1 MKITI
6 RKPKLSDMAEIL
18 DINSSCIPHV
28 DYRDI
33 SYFENSI
40 QNTNYYFVAE
50 YDNKVS
56 GFIIAYDEKQK
67 CNSENYRYFKKIYSD
82 FIYIDRITVSE
93 KYHGLK
99 IGTELYKSIDNACH
113 NKKRLTC
120 EVNTNPPNKPSILF
134 HQKIGFKEI
143 DECSLSNGKT
153 VAYLVK
159 ET

>member
-1 MKITI
+1 MKIII
-6 RKPKLSDMAEIL
+6 RNPKLSDMSEIVA
-18 DINSSCIPHV
+18 INSSCIPYV

-40 QNTNYYFVAE
+40 NNTNYYFVAE
-50 YDNKVS
+50 CDNKVS
-56 GFIIAYDEKQK
+56 GFIIAYDEKQN
-67 CNSENYRYFKKIYSD
+67 CDSENYRYFNKIFSD
-82 FIYIDRITVSE
+82 FIYVDRIVVNE
-93 KYHGLK
+93 KYHGLN
-99 IGTELYKSIDNACH
+99 IGTQLYKNIGSISGNI
-113 NKKRLTC
+113 KRLTC

-159 ET
+159 EA